1 MRRAL
6 TLFTGSGVATAT
18 TASALAAF
26 TTLTLVAGGFVIAG
40 VMNADKDRTV
50 LALPAVGEPLG
61 PIVITRDD
69 DLDRPPAG
77 TVAAAATGKSARAR
91 NAAGANPTRTVS
103 LTDVDR
109 VRGTVTTALDAEEPG
124 RMEEVG
130 PIEQIESIIKNSQD
144 GHTTSGDDGTDASD
158 ESGSEDPEGA
168 EDDGV
173 LARAAPVVEETV
185 PAAEEEPATELLY
198 SGTDAGSASP
208 SA

>member
-1 MRRAL
+1 M
-6 TLFTGSGVATAT
+6 ATAT

-26 TTLTLVAGGFVIAG
+26 TTLTLVAGGFVVTG

-50 LALPAVGEPLG
+50 LALPAIGEPLG
-61 PIVITRDD
+61 PIVIARDD

-77 TVAAAATGKSARAR
+77 TVVAAATGKSPAG
-91 NAAGANPTRTVS
+91 NAARANPTRTVS

-109 VRGTVTTALDAEEPG
+109 VRGTVTSALDAGEPG
-124 RMEEVG
+124 RREEVG
-130 PIEQIESIIKNSQD
+130 PIERIESIIKNSQD
-144 GHTTSGDDGTDASD
+144 GHTTSDEGGTDASD
-158 ESGSEDPEGA
+158 ETESEDPEDPD
-168 EDDGV
+168 DDGV
-173 LARAAPVVEETV
+173 VARAAPVVEETV